1 MQESHDQRAE
11 QKRRVSELVNLSE
24 IVPCAKGKCPCR
36 TTSYPT
42 QDGIGI
48 NYSGIAFPTPFKDLE
63 KLQVQNENIAL
74 NVLGWNGRV
83 TVYRISENPKE
94 VSRINLLM
102 TTSEDS

>member
-11 QKRRVSELVNLSE
+11 QKRRGSELVNLSE
-24 IVPCAKGKCPCR
+24 IVPCAKGQMSMQNNQLSHTRWDRDQLFRNCF
-36 TTSYPT
+36 S
-42 QDGIGI
+42 
-48 NYSGIAFPTPFKDLE
+48 NPFQRPRKAP
-63 KLQVQNENIAL
+63 VQNENIAL